1 LIKLLGK
8 TGQMTTSEEG
18 PMKTASS
25 RDKMPGTVSRRDL
38 LLAASSTAGV
48 ALVGGSLPSL
58 SQAAQTGANV
68 GPVAMK
74 NSVTPASMPKA
85 WSTDEFRRRWQS
97 VRQGMKENHFDCL
110 IVPQHSSQP
119 MIHDRQD
126 GDADV
131 QYLAGIPAGWVIV
144 PVEGK
149 ITAIS
154 NRIGSLL
161 AEKRPILGIIMTTMF
176 AENAPDI
183 EVRFSDEE
191 GLWSPLIID
200 VLKERKMEQ
209 ARIGVGSLANLF
221 RNSEGSVTYTTLDR
235 VRKAFPQA
243 QFESAADILWRV
255 KLVHSTEEIAVL
267 EKATEV
273 SESGVQAMMETARPG
288 AVYRDVWL
296 KVYFAMVQASG
307 ERPWRL
313 SISTR
318 GSGNASF
325 GFPLDDVFASGQILG
340 QECSGSVLGFGSQV
354 NHSVLLGSPAPT
366 DWAGAGAYCLD
377 LFHDLMDRVAPGK
390 SVKEFCG
397 YCGEKLKARG
407 VARPGGVLIHSGGLA
422 DLPRCGPGRMEGG
435 DDLVFQS
442 GMVFDLKPSVPVK
455 QTPTP
460 AEFGD
465 SIVVTEKGARRL
477 GKRKMELTAL
487 GA

>member
-1 LIKLLGK
+1 MKNFS
-8 TGQMTTSEEG
+8 TSIFSENL
-18 PMKTASS
+18 
-25 RDKMPGTVSRRDL
+25 SRRDL
-38 LLAASSTAGV
+38 LAGASSSV
-48 ALVGGSLPSL
+48 ALSLAGAALPAWGQAPPASAAGDRAAPKLSL
-58 SQAAQTGANV
+58 S
-68 GPVAMK
+68 
-74 NSVTPASMPKA
+74 PASMPKA
-85 WSTDEFRRRWQS
+85 WSAEEFRRRWQA

-110 IVPQHSSQP
+110 IVPQHNTQA

-131 QYLAGIPAGWVIV
+131 QYLTGIPAGWAIV
-144 PVEGK
+144 PAEGK

-154 NRIGSLL
+154 SRVGSLL
-161 AEKRPILGIIMTTMF
+161 AEKRPIPGLVMTTLF
-176 AENAPDI
+176 ADNAPDI
-183 EVRFSDEE
+183 EVRFADEE
-191 GLWSPLIID
+191 GLWSPSIID
-200 VLKERKMEQ
+200 CLKELKMDK
-209 ARIGVGSLANLF
+209 ARVGVGSLSNIF

-235 VRKAFPQA
+235 VRQAFPQA

-255 KLVHSTEEIAVL
+255 KLVHSAEEIAVL

-273 SESGVQAMMETARPG
+273 SEVGVQAMLDTARPG
-288 AVYRDVWL
+288 AVHRDVWL
-296 KVYFAMVQASG
+296 KMYSAIVQASG

-325 GFPLDDVFASGQILG
+325 GFPLEDVFRAGQILG
-340 QECSGSVLGFGSQV
+340 QECSGSVLGYGSQV
-354 NHSVLLGSPAPT
+354 NHSVLLGSPAPA
-366 DWAGAGAYCLD
+366 DWASAGQYSLD
-377 LFHDLMDRVAPGK
+377 LFQTLLDRVAPGK
-390 SVKEFCG
+390 SIKEFCDF
-397 YCGEKLKARG
+397 CGEKLKARG
-407 VARPGGVLIHSGGLA
+407 VAKPGGVLIHSSGLA

-435 DDLVFQS
+435 DDLVFQA

-477 GKRKMELTAL
+477 GKRKMELITL

>member
-1 LIKLLGK
+1 
-8 TGQMTTSEEG
+8 MTSSFSDSKFSEFL
-18 PMKTASS
+18 
-25 RDKMPGTVSRRDL
+25 SRRDL
-38 LLAASSTAGV
+38 LLRASSGVPMSLAG
-48 ALVGGSLPSL
+48 ATLSAWGQS
-58 SQAAQTGANV
+58 SQATAAADLTAQ
-68 GPVAMK
+68 K
-74 NSVTPASMPKA
+74 SSISPASMPKS
-85 WSTDEFRRRWQS
+85 WSAEEFRRRWQG
-97 VRQGMKENHFDCL
+97 VRQGMKKNHFDCL
-110 IVPQHSSQP
+110 IVPQHSTQP

-131 QYLAGIPAGWVIV
+131 QYLVGIPAGWVIV
-144 PVEGK
+144 PAEGK

-161 AEKRPILGIIMTTMF
+161 SEKRPIPGLVMTTMF
-176 AENAPDI
+176 ADNAPDI

-191 GLWSPLIID
+191 GLWSPAIID
-200 VLKERKMEQ
+200 CLKERRMDQ

-221 RNSEGSVTYTTLDR
+221 RNSEGSVTYTTFDR

-255 KLVHSTEEIAVL
+255 KLVHSAEEIAVL

-273 SESGVQAMMETARPG
+273 SEAGIQAMMEIARPG
-288 AVYRDVWL
+288 SIHRDVWL
-296 KVYFAMVQASG
+296 KMYTSMVQASG

-325 GFPLDDVFASGQILG
+325 GFPLDDVFGTGQILG
-340 QECSGSVLGFGSQV
+340 QECSGSVLGYGSQV
-354 NHSVLLGSPAPT
+354 NHSVLLGSPAPA
-366 DWAGAGAYCLD
+366 DWAAAGQYCLD
-377 LFHDLMDRVAPGK
+377 LFQELLDQVIPGK
-390 SVKEFCG
+390 SIKEFCDF
-397 YCGEKLKARG
+397 CGEKLKARG

-435 DDLVFQS
+435 DDLVLQA

-477 GKRKMELTAL
+477 GKRKMELITL

>member
-1 LIKLLGK
+1 MKKTHSNSKL
-8 TGQMTTSEEG
+8 SEH
-18 PMKTASS
+18 M
-25 RDKMPGTVSRRDL
+25 SRRDL
-38 LLAASSTAGV
+38 LLGATSGV
-48 ALVGGSLPSL
+48 AISLAGAALPAWSETPQPGATASPQTNAQGVTKRAL
-58 SQAAQTGANV
+58 S
-68 GPVAMK
+68 
-74 NSVTPASMPKA
+74 PASMPKA
-85 WSTDEFRRRWQS
+85 WSSEEFRRRWQN

-110 IVPQHSSQP
+110 IVPQHSTQA

-131 QYLAGIPAGWVIV
+131 QYLVGIPAGWVMV
-144 PVEGK
+144 PAEGK
-149 ITAIS
+149 VTAIS
-154 NRIGSLL
+154 SRVGSLL
-161 AEKRPILGIIMTTMF
+161 ADKRPIPGLVLTTLF

-191 GLWSPLIID
+191 GLWSPAIID
-200 VLKERKMEQ
+200 YLKEKKLES

-221 RNSEGSVTYTTLDR
+221 RNAEGSMIYTTYDR

-243 QFESAADILWRV
+243 QFESAANILWRV
-255 KLVHSTEEIAVL
+255 KLVHSAEEIAVL

-273 SESGVQAMMETARPG
+273 SEAGMQAMLDSARPG
-288 AVYRDVWL
+288 AIHRDVWL
-296 KVYFAMVQASG
+296 KMYAAMVQASG

-325 GFPLDDVFASGQILG
+325 GFPLDDVFGAGQILG
-340 QECSGSVLGFGSQV
+340 QECSGSVLGYGSQV
-354 NHSVLLGSPAPT
+354 NHSVLLGSPAPA
-366 DWAGAGAYCLD
+366 DWAAAGQYSLD
-377 LFHDLMDRVAPGK
+377 LFHELLGMVAPGK
-390 SVKEFCG
+390 SVKEFCD

-435 DDLVFQS
+435 DDLLFQA

-477 GKRKMELTAL
+477 GKRKMELITL

>member
-1 LIKLLGK
+1 MRKIPNS
-8 TGQMTTSEEG
+8 MCSEG
-18 PMKTASS
+18 L
-25 RDKMPGTVSRRDL
+25 SRRDL
-38 LLAASSTAGV
+38 LLGASSGV
-48 ALVGGSLPSL
+48 AVSLAGATLPAWSE
-58 SQAAQTGANV
+58 SPQAGAATNPPAQKRAI
-68 GPVAMK
+68 
-74 NSVTPASMPKA
+74 SPASMPKA
-85 WSTDEFRRRWQS
+85 WSAEEFRRRWQN

-110 IVPQHSSQP
+110 IVPQHSTQA

-131 QYLAGIPAGWVIV
+131 QYLTGIPAGWVII
-144 PVEGK
+144 PAEGK

-154 NRIGSLL
+154 NRVGSLL
-161 AEKRPILGIIMTTMF
+161 VEKRPIPGLVMTTMF
-176 AENAPDI
+176 ADNAPDI
-183 EVRFSDEE
+183 EVRYSDEE
-191 GLWSPLIID
+191 GLWSPSIID
-200 VLKERKMEQ
+200 CLKIHKMDQ
-209 ARIGVGSLANLF
+209 GRIGVGSLANLF
-221 RNSEGSVTYTTLDR
+221 RNAEGSVTYATYDR

-243 QFESAADILWRV
+243 QFESAAEILWRV
-255 KLVHSTEEIAVL
+255 KLVHSAEEIAVL

-273 SESGVQAMMETARPG
+273 SEAGVQAMIETARPG
-288 AVYRDVWL
+288 SIHRDVWL
-296 KVYFAMVQASG
+296 KMYTTMVQASG

-325 GFPLDDVFASGQILG
+325 GFPLDDVFAAGQILG

-354 NHSVLLGSPAPT
+354 NHSVLLGSPAPA
-366 DWAGAGAYCLD
+366 DWTAAGQYCLD
-377 LFHDLMDRVAPGK
+377 LFQTLLDRVAPGK
-390 SVKEFCG
+390 SVKEFCEF
-397 YCGEKLKARG
+397 CGEKLKARG

-435 DDLVFQS
+435 DDLVFQA

-477 GKRKMELTAL
+477 GKRKMELVAL

>member
-1 LIKLLGK
+1 MRKIPNS
-8 TGQMTTSEEG
+8 MCSEG
-18 PMKTASS
+18 L
-25 RDKMPGTVSRRDL
+25 SRRDL
-38 LLAASSTAGV
+38 LLGASSGV
-48 ALVGGSLPSL
+48 AVSLAGATLPAWSE
-58 SQAAQTGANV
+58 SPQAGAATNPPAQKRAI
-68 GPVAMK
+68 
-74 NSVTPASMPKA
+74 SPASMPKA
-85 WSTDEFRRRWQS
+85 WSAEEFRRRWQN

-110 IVPQHSSQP
+110 IVPQHSTQA

-131 QYLAGIPAGWVIV
+131 QYLTGIPAGWVII
-144 PVEGK
+144 PAEGK

-154 NRIGSLL
+154 NRVGSLL
-161 AEKRPILGIIMTTMF
+161 AEKRPIPGLVMTTMF
-176 AENAPDI
+176 ADNAPDI
-183 EVRFSDEE
+183 EVRYSDEE
-191 GLWSPLIID
+191 GLWSPSIID
-200 VLKERKMEQ
+200 CLKIHKMDQ
-209 ARIGVGSLANLF
+209 GRIGVGSLANLF
-221 RNSEGSVTYTTLDR
+221 RNAEGSVTYATYDR

-243 QFESAADILWRV
+243 QFESAAEILWRV
-255 KLVHSTEEIAVL
+255 KLVHSVEEIAVL

-273 SESGVQAMMETARPG
+273 SEAGVQAMIETARPG
-288 AVYRDVWL
+288 SIHRDVWL
-296 KVYFAMVQASG
+296 KMYTTMVQASG

-325 GFPLDDVFASGQILG
+325 GFPLDDVFAAGQILG

-354 NHSVLLGSPAPT
+354 NHSVLLGSPAPA
-366 DWAGAGAYCLD
+366 DWTAAGQYCLD
-377 LFHDLMDRVAPGK
+377 LFQTLLDRVAPGK
-390 SVKEFCG
+390 SVKEFCEF
-397 YCGEKLKARG
+397 CGEKLKARG

-435 DDLVFQS
+435 DDLVFQA

-477 GKRKMELTAL
+477 GKRKMELVAL

>member
-1 LIKLLGK
+1 
-8 TGQMTTSEEG
+8 M
-18 PMKTASS
+18 MKIFS
-25 RDKMPGTVSRRDL
+25 RSRFSKDLSRRDVL
-38 LLAASSTAGV
+38 LGASSGV
-48 ALVGGSLPSL
+48 AISLAGAALPAWSL
-58 SQAAQTGANV
+58 SPQAGASADRTA
-68 GPVAMK
+68 PKPYA
-74 NSVTPASMPKA
+74 SPASMPKA
-85 WSTDEFRRRWQS
+85 WSAEEFRRRWQA

-110 IVPQHSSQP
+110 IVPQHNTQA

-131 QYLAGIPAGWVIV
+131 QYLTGIPAGWVIV
-144 PVEGK
+144 PAEGK

-154 NRIGSLL
+154 NRVGSLL
-161 AEKRPILGIIMTTMF
+161 AEKRPIPGLVMTTLF
-176 AENAPDI
+176 ADNAPDI

-191 GLWSPLIID
+191 GLWSPSIID
-200 VLKERKMEQ
+200 CLKELKMDQ
-209 ARIGVGSLANLF
+209 ARIGVGSLAKIF
-221 RNSEGSVTYTTLDR
+221 RNAEGSVTYTTYDR
-235 VRKAFPQA
+235 VRQAFPQA
-243 QFESAADILWRV
+243 KFESAADILWRV

-273 SESGVQAMMETARPG
+273 SEVGVQAMIDTARPG
-288 AVYRDVWL
+288 STHRDVWL
-296 KVYFAMVQASG
+296 KMYSAMVQASG

-325 GFPLDDVFASGQILG
+325 GFPLDDVFRAGQILG
-340 QECSGSVLGFGSQV
+340 QECSGSVLGYGSQV
-354 NHSVLLGSPAPT
+354 NHSVLLGSPAPA
-366 DWAGAGAYCLD
+366 DWASAGQYSLD
-377 LFHDLMDRVAPGK
+377 LFQTLLDRVAPGK
-390 SVKEFCG
+390 SIKEFCDF
-397 YCGEKLKARG
+397 CGEKLKARG
-407 VARPGGVLIHSGGLA
+407 VAKPGGVLIHSSGLA

-435 DDLVFQS
+435 DDLVFQA

-477 GKRKMELTAL
+477 GTRKMELISL